1 MSLPYNLLIVHAH
14 DVGRYSPPYVPDL
27 PTPNLERFA
36 REGIV
41 FRNMHTAAPTCSPS
55 RAALWTGRTAHE
67 AGMLG
72 LVHRGFDM
80 HDRSRHLARHLA
92 SNGYHTVLAGQQ
104 HEFEESRGEPVYT
117 VRLPRPEGDRE
128 AVDRDAAEQAAA
140 FLRRAPASPWML
152 SVGFFYPHRPFLPA
166 RDATLAQRVRVPECL
181 PEDVRELPEVRRDV
195 ADYVT
200 SLACT
205 DAHFGLVLDAL
216 EASGQADRTI
226 VLFTTDHGIA
236 FPEMKCN
243 LTAHGTGIACLLRA
257 PGTEAGREIDALVSN
272 MDVFP
277 TLCDLLGV
285 SAPADLHG
293 VSMAPLLDGRAT
305 SVREDIFSEINF
317 HAAAEP
323 ARCVRTEDW
332 NLIVRFD
339 DDPRKPLANV
349 DGSPTRDRWLEAG
362 YGAAPMIPVGLYD
375 LRKDPLE
382 RHDVSDRPESA
393 GMRKDLEARLSRWLE
408 QTDDPLLKGPLRVPA
423 GARIAT
429 REATGADGPFERAG

>member
-1 MSLPYNLLIVHAH
+1 MQTNLLIVHAH
-14 DVGRYSPPYVPDL
+14 DVGRYCPPYVPDL
-27 PTPNLERFA
+27 PTPNLECFA
-36 REGIV
+36 RECVV

-92 SNGYHTVLAGQQ
+92 SSGYHTVLAGQQ
-104 HEFEESRGEPVYT
+104 HEFEEATGDAVYT
-117 VRLPRPEGDRE
+117 VRLPLREGDHE
-128 AVDRDAAEQAAA
+128 AGDRDAAEQAAA

-152 SVGFFYPHRPFLPA
+152 SVGFFYPHRQFLPA
-166 RDATLAQRVRVPECL
+166 RDPTLAGRVRVPDCL
-181 PEDVRELPEVRRDV
+181 PEDIRDLPEVRKDV

-205 DAHFGLVLDAL
+205 DTHFGLVLDAL
-216 EASGQADRTI
+216 ESSGQADRTL

-257 PGTEAGREIDALVSN
+257 PGMETRREIDALASN
-272 MDVFP
+272 MDIFP
-277 TLCDLLGV
+277 TLCERLDV
-285 SAPADLHG
+285 PIPADLHG
-293 VSMAPLLDGRAT
+293 VSLAPLLDGRAE
-305 SVREDIFSEINF
+305 SVRDDVFSEINF
-317 HAAAEP
+317 HGAAEP
-323 ARCVRTEDW
+323 ARCVRTQDW

-349 DGSPTRDRWLEAG
+349 DGSPTRTRWLEAG
-362 YGAAPMIPVGLYD
+362 YGAVPMRRVCLYD
-375 LRKDPLE
+375 LENDPIE
-382 RHDVSDRPESA
+382 RHDVAERPEYA
-393 GMRKDLEARLSRWLE
+393 DIRKNMEDRLSAWME

-429 REATGADGPFERAG
+429 REAVSGAGPFEPAP